1 MYYGMDDRYDILGPV
16 DLLCHVVQCIFNGPA
31 LIVCGRVSRLVYA
44 LGELLH
50 TIIVEPERQAID
62 VSGG

>member
-1 MYYGMDDRYDILGPV
+1 MDYRYDILGSV
-16 DLLCHVVQCIFNGPA
+16 DLLRHVVQRVFNGPA
-31 LIVCGRVSRLVYA
+31 LIVCGRVSPLVYA
-44 LGELLH
+44 LGELPH